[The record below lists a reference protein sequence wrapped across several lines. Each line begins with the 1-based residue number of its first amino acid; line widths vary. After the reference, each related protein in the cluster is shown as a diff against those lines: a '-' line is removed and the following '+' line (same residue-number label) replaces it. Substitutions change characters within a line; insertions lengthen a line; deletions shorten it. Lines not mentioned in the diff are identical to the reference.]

1 MSPII
6 THEDEL
12 ELASVEKSL
21 ANKIKKLAKSQ
32 STLLNTQ
39 KKYAEN
45 IAKTNLERQSLNR
58 TFRDVL
64 KQMQVLARESKS
76 NIKDEEVNL
85 FQEIIHKNDGY
96 VEANDKYFNALKD
109 ITLKKEYFITK
120 KIQLADAIIDVASR
134 RATVIKKALAVEK
147 AKNKLIE
154 GDKLNLLDQQLS
166 DVQRAFDRSRDVFL
180 KQVDQFLEVRNE
192 LDSLWIKLQEVIKEF
207 C

>member
-12 ELASVEKSL
+12 ELASIEKTL

-32 STLLNTQ
+32 NTLINAQ
-39 KKYAEN
+39 KKYAED
-45 IAKTNLERQSLNR
+45 IAKTNLMRQSLNR
-58 TFRDVL
+58 TYRDVL

-85 FQEIIHKNDGY
+85 FQEIIHKNDEY
-96 VEANDKYFNALKD
+96 IEANDKYFNALKD
-109 ITLKKEYFITK
+109 ITIKKEYFISK
-120 KIQLADAIIDVASR
+120 KIQLADAITDMASR
-134 RATVIKKALAVEK
+134 RSTVIKKALAVEK

-192 LDSLWIKLQEVIKEF
+192 LDALWLKLQAVIKEF

>member
-12 ELASVEKSL
+12 ELASIEKDL

-32 STLLNTQ
+32 NTLINSQ

-45 IAKTNLERQSLNR
+45 LAKTNLIRQSLNR
-58 TFRDVL
+58 TYRDVL

-76 NIKDEEVNL
+76 NIKEEEVNL
-85 FQEIIHKNDGY
+85 FQDIIHKNDEY

-120 KIQLADAIIDVASR
+120 KAQLADAITDMASR
-134 RATVIKKALAVEK
+134 RAVVIKKALNVEK

-154 GDKLNLLDQQLS
+154 GDKLNLLDQQLT

-180 KQVDQFLEVRNE
+180 KQVDQFIEVRKE
-192 LDSLWIKLQEVIKEF
+192 LDSLWLKLQAVIKES

>member
-12 ELASVEKSL
+12 ELASIEKDL
-21 ANKIKKLAKSQ
+21 AKEIKKLAKSQ
-32 STLLNTQ
+32 STLINSQ

-45 IAKTNLERQSLNR
+45 LAKTNLVRQSLNR
-58 TFRDVL
+58 TYRDVL

-85 FQEIIHKNDGY
+85 FQDIIHKNDEY
-96 VEANDKYFNALKD
+96 IEANDKYFNALKD

-120 KIQLADAIIDVASR
+120 KIQLADAINDVASR
-134 RATVIKKALAVEK
+134 RAVVIKKALNVEK

-154 GDKLNLLDQQLS
+154 GDKLNFLDQQLT

-180 KQVDQFLEVRNE
+180 KQVDQFIEVRNE
-192 LDSLWIKLQEVIKEF
+192 LDSLWLKLQAVIKES

>member
-12 ELASVEKSL
+12 ELASVEKTL
-21 ANKIKKLAKSQ
+21 AKKIKKLAKSQ
-32 STLLNTQ
+32 SSLINTQ

-45 IAKTNLERQSLNR
+45 IAKNNLVRQSLNR

-85 FQEIIHKNDGY
+85 FQEIIHKNDEY

-109 ITLKKEYFITK
+109 ITIKKEYFISK
-120 KIQLADAIIDVASR
+120 KIQLADAITDVASR

-192 LDSLWIKLQEVIKEF
+192 LDALWLKLQVVIKEF

>member
-12 ELASVEKSL
+12 ELASIEKDL

-32 STLLNTQ
+32 NTLINSQ

-45 IAKTNLERQSLNR
+45 LAKTNLIRQSLNR
-58 TFRDVL
+58 TYRDVL

-76 NIKDEEVNL
+76 NIKEEEVNL
-85 FQEIIHKNDGY
+85 FQDIIHKNDEY

-120 KIQLADAIIDVASR
+120 KAQLADAITDMASR
-134 RATVIKKALAVEK
+134 RAVVIKRALDVEK

-154 GDKLNLLDQQLS
+154 GDKLNLLDQNLS

-180 KQVDQFLEVRNE
+180 KQVDQFIEVRAE
-192 LDSLWIKLQEVIKEF
+192 LDSLWLKLKDVIKES

>member
-12 ELASVEKSL
+12 ELASIEKTL

-32 STLLNTQ
+32 NALINAQ
-39 KKYAEN
+39 KKYAED
-45 IAKTNLERQSLNR
+45 IAKTNLMRQSLNR

-85 FQEIIHKNDGY
+85 FQEIIHKNDEY

-109 ITLKKEYFITK
+109 ITIKKEYFITK
-120 KIQLADAIIDVASR
+120 KIQLADAITDMASR
-134 RATVIKKALAVEK
+134 RGTVIKKALAVEK

-180 KQVDQFLEVRNE
+180 KQIDQFLEVRNE
-192 LDSLWIKLQEVIKEF
+192 LDALWLKLQAVIKEF

>member
-12 ELASVEKSL
+12 ELASIEKTL

-32 STLLNTQ
+32 STLVNAQ

-45 IAKTNLERQSLNR
+45 IAKTNLVRQSLNR

-85 FQEIIHKNDGY
+85 FQEIIHKNDEY

-109 ITLKKEYFITK
+109 ITIKKEYFITK
-120 KIQLADAIIDVASR
+120 KIQLADAITDVASR

-192 LDSLWIKLQEVIKEF
+192 LDSLWLKLQVVIREF

>member
-12 ELASVEKSL
+12 ELASIEKDL
-21 ANKIKKLAKSQ
+21 ASKIKKLAKSQ
-32 STLLNTQ
+32 NTLTNSQ

-45 IAKTNLERQSLNR
+45 LAKTNLVRQSLNR
-58 TFRDVL
+58 TYRDVL

-85 FQEIIHKNDGY
+85 FQEIIHKNDDY
-96 VEANDKYFNALKD
+96 IEANDKYFNVLKD
-109 ITLKKEYFITK
+109 ITVKKEYFITK
-120 KIQLADAIIDVASR
+120 KIQLADAITDVASR
-134 RATVIKKALAVEK
+134 RAVVIKKALDVEK

-154 GDKLNLLDQQLS
+154 GDKLNLLDQQLN

-180 KQVDQFLEVRNE
+180 KQVDQFIEVRNE
-192 LDSLWIKLQEVIKEF
+192 LDSLWLKLQGVIKEF
-207 C
+207 G

>member
-12 ELASVEKSL
+12 ELASIEKDL
-21 ANKIKKLAKSQ
+21 ANEIKKLAKSQ
-32 STLLNTQ
+32 STLINSQ

-45 IAKTNLERQSLNR
+45 LAKTNLVRQSLNR

-85 FQEIIHKNDGY
+85 FQDIIHKNDEY
-96 VEANDKYFNALKD
+96 IEANDKYFNALKD

-120 KIQLADAIIDVASR
+120 KIQLADAINDVASR
-134 RATVIKKALAVEK
+134 RAVVIKKALNVEK

-154 GDKLNLLDQQLS
+154 GDKLNFLDQQLT

-180 KQVDQFLEVRNE
+180 KQVDQFIEVRNE
-192 LDSLWIKLQEVIKEF
+192 LDSLWLKLQAVIKES

>member
-12 ELASVEKSL
+12 ELASIEKTL
-21 ANKIKKLAKSQ
+21 AKKIKKLVKSQ
-32 STLLNTQ
+32 SALIDAQ

-45 IAKTNLERQSLNR
+45 IAKTNLTRQSLNR

-85 FQEIIHKNDGY
+85 FQEIIHKNDEY

-120 KIQLADAIIDVASR
+120 KIQLADAITDVASR
-134 RATVIKKALAVEK
+134 RDTVIKKALAVEK

-192 LDSLWIKLQEVIKEF
+192 LDSLWLKLQNVIKEF

>member
-12 ELASVEKSL
+12 ELASIEKDL
-21 ANKIKKLAKSQ
+21 ANEIKKLAKSQ
-32 STLLNTQ
+32 STLINSQ

-45 IAKTNLERQSLNR
+45 LAKTNLVRQSLNR
-58 TFRDVL
+58 TYRDVL

-85 FQEIIHKNDGY
+85 FQDIIHKNDEY
-96 VEANDKYFNALKD
+96 IEANDKYFNALKD

-120 KIQLADAIIDVASR
+120 KIQLADAINDVASR
-134 RATVIKKALAVEK
+134 RAVVIKKALNVEK

-154 GDKLNLLDQQLS
+154 GDKLNLLDQQLT

-180 KQVDQFLEVRNE
+180 KQVDQFIEVRKE
-192 LDSLWIKLQEVIKEF
+192 LDSLWLKLQAVIKES

>member
-12 ELASVEKSL
+12 ELASIEKTL
-21 ANKIKKLAKSQ
+21 ASKIKKLAKSQ
-32 STLLNTQ
+32 NTLINVQ

-45 IAKTNLERQSLNR
+45 IAKTNLMRQSLNR

-85 FQEIIHKNDGY
+85 FQEIIHKNDEY

-109 ITLKKEYFITK
+109 ITVKKEYFISK
-120 KIQLADAIIDVASR
+120 KIQLADAITDMASR
-134 RATVIKKALAVEK
+134 RGTVIKKALAVEK

-192 LDSLWIKLQEVIKEF
+192 LDALWLKLQAVIKEF

>member
-12 ELASVEKSL
+12 ELASIEKDL

-32 STLLNTQ
+32 NTLTNSQ

-45 IAKTNLERQSLNR
+45 LAKTNLVRQSLNR
-58 TFRDVL
+58 TYRDVL

-85 FQEIIHKNDGY
+85 FQEIIHKNDDY
-96 VEANDKYFNALKD
+96 IEANDNYFNILKD
-109 ITLKKEYFITK
+109 ITIKKEYFITK
-120 KIQLADAIIDVASR
+120 KIQLADAITDVASR
-134 RATVIKKALAVEK
+134 RAVVIKKALDVEK

-154 GDKLNLLDQQLS
+154 GDKLNLLDQQLN

-180 KQVDQFLEVRNE
+180 KQVDQFIEVRNE
-192 LDSLWIKLQEVIKEF
+192 LDSLWLKLQGVIKEF
-207 C
+207 G

>member
-12 ELASVEKSL
+12 ELASIEKDL
-21 ANKIKKLAKSQ
+21 ANEIKKLAKSQ
-32 STLLNTQ
+32 STLINSQ

-45 IAKTNLERQSLNR
+45 LAKTNLVRQSLNR
-58 TFRDVL
+58 TYRDVL

-85 FQEIIHKNDGY
+85 FQDIIHKNDEY
-96 VEANDKYFNALKD
+96 IEANDKYFNALKD

-120 KIQLADAIIDVASR
+120 KIQLADAIKDVASR
-134 RATVIKKALAVEK
+134 RAVVIKKALNVEK

-154 GDKLNLLDQQLS
+154 GDKLNLLDQQLT

-180 KQVDQFLEVRNE
+180 KQVDQFIEVRKE
-192 LDSLWIKLQEVIKEF
+192 LDSLWLKLQAVIKES